1 MRIAVLGTGM
11 VGHALADR
19 LVELGHDVTMGSRT
33 AGNEKAAAWA
43 AAAGPRAAAGT
54 FAEAAAAGEMV
65 LNCTGGGVAVDVLRA
80 AGAQNLAG
88 KVVIDVSNPLDFSAG
103 GLPMLS
109 VCNTD
114 SVGEQLQREF
124 PEARIVKALN
134 TVNRAVMTDPGRLSG
149 PHSLFIC
156 GNDPAAKAQ
165 VAELLGSFG
174 WPAESI
180 LDLGDITNAR
190 GQEMYVML
198 WVRLVGVVGGPEFN
212 VALVRG

>member
-1 MRIAVLGTGM
+1 VRIAVLGTGM
-11 VGHALADR
+11 VGQALADR
-19 LVELGHDVTMGSRT
+19 LVGLGHEVTMGSRT
-33 AGNEKAAAWA
+33 TGNDKALAWA
-43 AAAGPRAAAGT
+43 AAAGPQAAAGT
-54 FAEAAAAGEMV
+54 FADAAAAGELI
-65 LNCTGGGVAVDVLRA
+65 LNCTAGGVALDVLRA
-80 AGAQNLAG
+80 AGAENLAG
-88 KVVIDVSNPLDFSAG
+88 KIVIDVSNALDFSAG
-103 GLPMLS
+103 GLPTLS

-124 PEARIVKALN
+124 PEARVVKALN
-134 TVNRAVMTDPGRLSG
+134 TVNRAVMTDPGRLSA
-149 PHSLFIC
+149 PHSLFVC

-165 VAELLGSFG
+165 VARLLGSFG

-180 LDLGDITNAR
+180 VDLGDITNAR